1 MTKRAGSVPEG
12 HHGYAHAALFSVWGS
27 VILFLISAVIGIAV
41 DSITLILDAAASLV
55 ILASGLLMHFSA
67 RKIHQP
73 PNEHYHYGYH
83 KYEPLTAL
91 VQRVLII
98 ATCVISIHFAAQD
111 ILHAEDIH
119 SYSLPAAATFF
130 AAVLGFV
137 IMGYLGKIARR
148 THSRMFRAASMHWMS
163 DAVLSLGVCFGFVA
177 GWFLQRAGY
186 AGTPYVDPV
195 MAIVLALILMGIPLK
210 GFPRDLVE
218 LLDAA
223 PSEEIRRKIREV
235 VERHREETLGVER
248 LRARAAGQK
257 IFADICFRARE
268 DLTLAQ
274 AEALASS
281 VERDLKTH
289 FPGCDAI
296 ISFASHKNGTPAAT
310 GPAR

>member
-1 MTKRAGSVPEG
+1 MVEKAGSVPDG
-12 HHGYAHAALFSVWGS
+12 HPAYVRAALVSVWGS

-67 RKIHQP
+67 GKIHQP
-73 PNEHYHYGYH
+73 PNEYYHYGYY

-98 ATCVISIHFAAQD
+98 ATCVISIHFAVQD
-111 ILHAEDIH
+111 ILHAEDLH
-119 SYSLPAAATFF
+119 SYSVPAVATFF
-130 AAVLGFV
+130 AVVLGFV
-137 IMGYLGKIARR
+137 IMRYLGKVARR

-163 DAVLSLGVCFGFVA
+163 DAILSLGVCLGFGA

-186 AGTPYVDPV
+186 AGTPYVDPM

-223 PSEEIRRKIREV
+223 PSAETRRKIREV
-235 VERHREETLGVER
+235 VDLHREGTLGVER
-248 LRARAAGQK
+248 LRVRAAGQK
-257 IFADICFRARE
+257 IFADICFRVRE

-274 AEALASS
+274 AEAFASS

-289 FPGCDAI
+289 FSGCDTVV
-296 ISFASHKNGTPAAT
+296 SFVSRP
-310 GPAR
+310 